1 MDLQELSYF
10 THVKY
15 CLERKESAQ
24 IKIRRWY
31 QFLKRK
37 PNIRVYVYKG
47 ANNIKLVYKYNI
59 NEAGVFFSS
68 DEDKTECVFN
78 NRKEQ
83 REYLLRLILRAKICY
98 FINEEFCDGIF
109 IITY

>member
-15 CLERKESAQ
+15 CLERKEQAQ

-37 PNIRVYVYKG
+37 PNVRVYIYKG
-47 ANNIKLVYKYNI
+47 AHTIKLVHKYNI
-59 NEAGVFFSS
+59 NEAGVFFRS
-68 DEDKTECVFN
+68 DDDKTECVFN

-109 IITY
+109 IIL

>member
-15 CLERKESAQ
+15 CLEQKECAQ
-24 IKIRRWY
+24 KKIWRWY

-37 PNIRVYVYKG
+37 PNVRIYVYKG
-47 ANNIKLVYKYNI
+47 ENNTIKLVNKYNI
-59 NEAGVFFSS
+59 NKQGVFFRS

-78 NRKEQ
+78 NKQEQ
-83 REYLLRLILRAKICY
+83 REYLLRLILKARICY

-109 IITY
+109 IIS

>member
-15 CLERKESAQ
+15 CLEQKECAQ

-37 PNIRVYVYKG
+37 PNVRVYVYKG
-47 ANNIKLVYKYNI
+47 AHVIKLICKYNI
-59 NEAGVFFSS
+59 NDNGVFFQS
-68 DEDKTECVFN
+68 DKDTTELVFN
-78 NRKEQ
+78 TVRKQ
-83 REYLLRLILRAKICY
+83 RDYLLRLILRARICY
-98 FINEEFCDGIF
+98 FINEEFCDGVF
-109 IITY
+109 IIL

>member
-15 CLERKESAQ
+15 CLEQKERAQ

-37 PNIRVYVYKG
+37 PNIRVYVYEG
-47 ANNIKLVYKYNI
+47 AQTIKLAYKYNV
-59 NEAGVFFSS
+59 NENGVFFKS
-68 DEDKTECVFN
+68 DEDATECVFN
-78 NRKEQ
+78 NKQEQ
-83 REYLLRLILRAKICY
+83 REYLLRLILKARICY

-109 IITY
+109 IIS

>member
-15 CLERKESAQ
+15 CLEQKENA
-24 IKIRRWY
+24 
-31 QFLKRK
+31 K
-37 PNIRVYVYKG
+37 PNIRVYVYEG
-47 ANNIKLVYKYNI
+47 ENNTIKLLHKYNI
-59 NEAGVFFSS
+59 NEKGVFFRS
-68 DEDKTECVFN
+68 DEDATQCVFN

-83 REYLLRLILRAKICY
+83 REYLLRLILKARICY

-109 IITY
+109 IIS

>member
-15 CLERKESAQ
+15 CLEQKERAQ

-31 QFLKRK
+31 QTIKLKA
-37 PNIRVYVYKG
+37 NIRIYVYKG
-47 ANNIKLVYKYNI
+47 ENTNIKLAHKYNI
-59 NEAGVFFSS
+59 NESGVFFRS

-78 NRKEQ
+78 NKKEQ
-83 REYLLRLILRAKICY
+83 REYLLRLILKARTCY
-98 FINEEFCDGIF
+98 FINEDLCDGIF
-109 IITY
+109 IIF

>member
-15 CLERKESAQ
+15 CLEQKENAQ

-37 PNIRVYVYKG
+37 SNVRVYVYKG
-47 ANNIKLVYKYNI
+47 AHTIQLAYKYNI
-59 NEAGVFFSS
+59 NEHGIFFRS
-68 DEDKTECVFN
+68 DEDKTQCVFN
-78 NRKEQ
+78 NAKEQ
-83 REYLLRLILRAKICY
+83 REYLLRLILKARICY
-98 FINEEFCDGIF
+98 FINEEVCDGIF
-109 IITY
+109 IIS